1 MKLDIRALSIAGAIF
16 WGGMFFLLG
25 VANLVWPSYGMAWLN
40 VFASIYPGYQ
50 VTASFGA
57 VIVLTL
63 YAALDGAIA
72 GAVFGWLYNQF
83 ARGGGGSNSGHD
95 REVAA

>member
-1 MKLDIRALSIAGAIF
+1 MKLDIRALSIALAIF

-25 VANLVWPSYGMAWLN
+25 VANLVWPPYGRAWLDM
-40 VFASIYPGYQ
+40 FASIYPGYQ

-72 GAVFGWLYNQF
+72 GAVLAWLYNRF
-83 ARGGGGSNSGHD
+83 ARGGNGQAVG
-95 REVAA
+95 A

>member
-1 MKLDIRALSIAGAIF
+1 
-16 WGGMFFLLG
+16 
-25 VANLVWPSYGMAWLN
+25 
-40 VFASIYPGYQ
+40 

-72 GAVFGWLYNQF
+72 GAVLAWLYNRF
-83 ARGGGGSNSGHD
+83 VRGGNGRG
-95 REVAA
+95 VAA